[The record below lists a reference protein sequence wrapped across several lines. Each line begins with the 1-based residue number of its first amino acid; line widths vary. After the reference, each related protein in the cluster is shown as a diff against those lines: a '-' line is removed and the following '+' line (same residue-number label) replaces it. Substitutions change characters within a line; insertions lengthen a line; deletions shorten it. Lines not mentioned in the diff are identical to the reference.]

1 MYPVND
7 LCALS
12 DVRVLEAGTRTGVS
26 IGASL
31 LRDAGASVSAA
42 DLSDAVAVRTALA
55 NTQIVLTSSDVDPAW
70 IADAIA
76 ERMRE
81 NPQLIAIDI
90 TGAGSFGPLAGIAL
104 TDLQVQA
111 MCGLID
117 STGNKGEPPA
127 AIGFPV
133 VEVSA
138 GIYGAI
144 AAVVALISRDR
155 DGAGQRAEIAL
166 YDCAVNALTT
176 FLPKAFAGGTA
187 SRIGNRHP
195 LGAPWNAYP
204 TRDGWVLVCAV
215 SDDQWT
221 RLSGLIDP
229 NLAADTRFVTVA
241 DRVGNVDDLDAIVSA
256 WSSAHDT
263 QEFLALC
270 EGNGIPCGPIVSVDA
285 LALDP
290 NVRHRKMIRA
300 DSQTDPSSQSES
312 RKPGVPFKIGVGP
325 AMPGPRAARH
335 PSDDQ
340 TPGYPGHLPP
350 LRGLHVVEVGQYT
363 TAPLVAKHLAA
374 LGAAV
379 VKVEPEEGDA
389 TRFWK
394 PGQGDMGYFFAMTN
408 TDKSVVTV
416 DLRTAVGRSQ
426 FSALLRRA
434 DVLVE
439 NMKPGALSR
448 LLGAERAPCVLN
460 PALVHCAISGFG
472 LDSAYPGRP
481 AFDTIAQA
489 MSGMMDMTRAGGV
502 PTKAGISAA
511 DILGG
516 QVALFTILCTLR
528 DIAAASHAGAEIDLA
543 MQDVGVW
550 ATYPASSG
558 KVRAN
563 AHLIVACKD
572 ADYIVEGKAVAL
584 DAWVRTAGLTPAHG
598 SVTTSESMADLRHQA
613 PLHDLTATSIRPITD
628 VLNQPQFLARCLTSG
643 RDAQGTFWP
652 LIHAPY
658 RMQRTPA
665 VSQRIPGALG
675 ADNASVF
682 ANMNDAANLP

>member
-26 IGASL
+26 IGANL
-31 LRDAGASVSAA
+31 LRDAGASVSCANLA
-42 DLSDAVAVRTALA
+42 DTEAFRAALA
-55 NTQIVLTSSDVDPAW
+55 HAEIVLTSSDVDAAW
-70 IADAIA
+70 IPSVIA

-81 NPQLIAIDI
+81 HPQLIAIDI
-90 TGAGSFGPLAGIAL
+90 TGSGSFGPLAGVAL

-117 STGNKGEPPA
+117 STGNEGEPPA

-144 AAVVALISRDR
+144 AAVVALIARDR
-155 DGAGQRAEIAL
+155 DGTGQRAEIAL

-229 NLAADTRFVTVA
+229 GLASDARFLTVA
-241 DRVGNVDDLDAIVSA
+241 DRVAHVDALDAIVA
-256 WSSAHDT
+256 NWSSAHDT
-263 QEFLALC
+263 QEFLGIC
-270 EGNGIPCGPIVSVDA
+270 EGNGIPCGPIVAVDA
-285 LALDP
+285 LEQDP
-290 NVRHRKMIRA
+290 NVRHRKMIRTA
-300 DSQTDPSSQSES
+300 SRNESSSQPDA
-312 RKPGVPFKIGVGP
+312 RTPGVPFKVGVGP
-325 AMPGPRAARH
+325 SLAGPRTSRHTSDTPAVGMPGH
-335 PSDDQ
+335 P
-340 TPGYPGHLPP
+340 PP

-374 LGAAV
+374 LGASV

-416 DLRTAVGRSQ
+416 DLRSEAGRSH

-439 NMKPGALSR
+439 NMKPGALNR
-448 LLGAERAPCVLN
+448 LLGADSAPCVLN

-489 MSGMMDMTRAGGV
+489 MSGMMDITRAGGV

-516 QVALFTILCTLR
+516 QVALFTILCALR
-528 DIAAASHAGAEIDLA
+528 DVAAPNHSGAEIDLA

-550 ATYPASSG
+550 ATYPAWSG
-558 KVRAN
+558 KIPRDT
-563 AHLIVACKD
+563 HLIVSCAD
-572 ADYIVEGKAVAL
+572 ADYVIEGMPSAL
-584 DAWVRTAGLTPAHG
+584 DSWIRATGLSPAHG
-598 SVTTSESMADLRHQA
+598 SVTTSAPMAELCQQA
-613 PLHDLTATSIRPITD
+613 PLHGLIATCIRPITD
-628 VLNQPQFLARCLTSG
+628 VLSQPQFLARCLASG
-643 RDAQGTFWP
+643 RDLGGTFWP

-658 RMQRTPA
+658 RMQLTPA
-665 VSQRIPGALG
+665 ISQRIPGALG
-675 ADNASVF
+675 ADNAQVF
-682 ANMNDAANLP
+682 GIVNNAADHP